1 MTDRMLIKGGIVLTQ
16 DPALG
21 EMPDADV
28 LIEDGKIAA
37 IGHGLS
43 ADGARTID
51 ATGDIV
57 IPGFIDTHR
66 HTWETSIRTS
76 APDFAL
82 ITYFGSIL
90 DKFAPHYRPDD
101 VYAGNLWGS
110 LECINAGITTLVDWS
125 HIINTPEHADAG
137 IRGLQESKI
146 RSVYAYGFGNT
157 SLVDWWFGPDYAGS
171 VLTSD
176 GPDARRIRKQ
186 YFNSDDGRITMA
198 LATRGP
204 NFCKPDVVRHDWELA
219 KELGLNITVH
229 VAMDRFGYT
238 KMQVTMLRDMDLLYP
253 NTTYV
258 HASHFTPE
266 EWALARD
273 SGGNVS
279 FAPQIEVQMGHG
291 WAPAVT
297 AMEYDLPI
305 GLSSDVATTAPSD
318 QFTQMRSI
326 FGSERGR
333 KHQEAWDANLDGLE
347 ASPGL
352 ITARQVL
359 AWATIGGAQVAGIAD
374 RTGSLTAGQAGR
386 HRHHRWVG
394 RERRPDHR
402 SGRRGRLRRRRV
414 ERQDG
419 HGRRRDPQGGLPAQ
433 GGPHR
438 AAQGRRGV
446 ARLPPLEVRRPGAGL
461 DRQGDRLTQR
471 TRRLAAGASPG
482 RPRLLMSGHTTV
494 MKATSPRHARGRVSS
509 PTPGCERRPTRR
521 TRPCDDARHSS
532 ASGPRHSS
540 RSVPPARSPP
550 PSPDA
555 HAGAVYTLSNL
566 AGGNSV
572 VAFSRS
578 GNGAL
583 SPLGTYPTGGLGAG
597 AGLGSE
603 GSVVLSHDGRI
614 LLAVDAG
621 SDSITSFRV
630 GKSGALAWAD
640 RVPSGGDHPISVT
653 TNGRLVYAVNRR
665 RRRRHR
671 GLPDRPPGSPRR
683 DPRLRSSIERQ
694 RDGSGRDRASLPTA
708 SALVVTEKN
717 TSTRSWAM
725 TSARTARPAART
737 SARRPG

>member
-21 EMPDADV
+21 EMNGADI
-28 LIEDGKIAA
+28 LIEDDRIAA
-37 IGHGLS
+37 VGRNLS

-66 HTWETSIRTS
+66 HTWETSIRTC

-101 VYAGNLWGS
+101 VYAANLWGS

-125 HIINTPEHADAG
+125 HIMNTPAHADEA
-137 IRGLQESKI
+137 IRGLQESRI
-146 RSVYAYGFGNT
+146 RSVFAYGFGNT

-186 YFNSDDGRITMA
+186 YFNSDEGRITMA

-204 NFCKPDVVRHDWELA
+204 NFCKPDVVRHDWLLA

-238 KMQVTMLRDMDLLYP
+238 KMQVTTLRDMDLLYP

-258 HASHFTPE
+258 HASHFTDE

-297 AMEYDLPI
+297 ALHYDLPI

-352 ITARQVL
+352 ITSRQVL
-359 AWATIGGAQVAGIAD
+359 SWATIGGAQVAGIAD
-374 RTGSLTAGQAGR
+374 RTGSITPGKQADIVVIDGSAVNVAPIIDPVGAVVCAADVSNVKTVLVAGEMLKEDFRLKASLGAPRQA
-386 HRHHRWVG
+386 
-394 RERRPDHR
+394 
-402 SGRRGRLRRRRV
+402 V
-414 ERQDG
+414 EAS
-419 HGRRRDPQGGLPAQ
+419 RDYLISKFGDP
-433 GGPHR
+433 
-438 AAQGRRGV
+438 
-446 ARLPPLEVRRPGAGL
+446 EPGWL
-461 DRQGDRLTQR
+461 
-471 TRRLAAGASPG
+471 
-482 RPRLLMSGHTTV
+482 V
-494 MKATSPRHARGRVSS
+494 KATV
-509 PTPGCERRPTRR
+509 
-521 TRPCDDARHSS
+521 
-532 ASGPRHSS
+532 
-540 RSVPPARSPP
+540 
-550 PSPDA
+550 
-555 HAGAVYTLSNL
+555 
-566 AGGNSV
+566 
-572 VAFSRS
+572 
-578 GNGAL
+578 
-583 SPLGTYPTGGLGAG
+583 
-597 AGLGSE
+597 
-603 GSVVLSHDGRI
+603 
-614 LLAVDAG
+614 
-621 SDSITSFRV
+621 
-630 GKSGALAWAD
+630 
-640 RVPSGGDHPISVT
+640 
-653 TNGRLVYAVNRR
+653 
-665 RRRRHR
+665 
-671 GLPDRPPGSPRR
+671 
-683 DPRLRSSIERQ
+683 
-694 RDGSGRDRASLPTA
+694 
-708 SALVVTEKN
+708 
-717 TSTRSWAM
+717 
-725 TSARTARPAART
+725 
-737 SARRPG
+737 